1 MEKMI
6 SIRISSLLNQV
17 DILSA
22 FITFMDWKGL
32 ISDRLNVWMKLYSL
46 IIIII
51 DYLKT
56 SSY

>member
-22 FITFMDWKGL
+22 LVTFLDWNGL
-32 ISDRLNVWMKLYSL
+32 ISGRMNVWMKLYSL
-46 IIIII
+46 IIII
-51 DYLKT
+51 D
-56 SSY
+56 